1 MKKEILAAL
10 YHGKMEI
17 VKEAEG
23 EGKLSQEYEAIYEK
37 LVGSLNEDQYGLLD
51 NLLDKESEIEAVQ
64 KENLFIQ
71 YVTLGA
77 QLYHELIGGNG
88 SKDSF
93 TTVIH
98 QLFDENCS
106 LHELIQDESEGYK
119 EAAMKSEEAERK
131 LISTYPE
138 MEEEI
143 NEYLAAISHYQVL
156 HEEDVFEYGFK
167 TGAQLMMEIMN
178 IK

>member
-1 MKKEILAAL
+1 M
-10 YHGKMEI
+10 
-17 VKEAEG
+17 
-23 EGKLSQEYEAIYEK
+23 
-37 LVGSLNEDQYGLLD
+37 
-51 NLLDKESEIEAVQ
+51 DKESEIEAVQ
-64 KENLFIQ
+64 KENLFIR

-77 QLYHELIGGNG
+77 QIYHELMGGHSG
-88 SKDSF
+88 KGSF

-98 QLFDENCS
+98 QLFDENRS

-119 EAAMKSEEAERK
+119 EAARKAGEAEGR

-138 MEEEI
+138 MKEGI